1 MPKSNSALNKFD
13 KDTPD
18 SIERRQYQELI
29 ANEFNDARSQ
39 VIKRLFEQSATYAEI
54 FDKQQTIG
62 NTVIAYTLGK
72 ELGAFKSSIDQAKVK
87 LEENEAKP
95 FNDIF
100 TTYSKLIDS
109 INSYINSTG
118 SRPGEISSL
127 TTEIRNLAP
136 NLYTLYLEGLA
147 KMEKV
152 SLVKTKENLNKKQS
166 ELVPKSERISLIL
179 PKEQE
184 KVVDEEK
191 PRITDNDLI
200 NLFILYEK
208 IQSGYAEGQTLQGIN
223 LAGVVSVSKAEK
235 ERLTEFLQIGKEIMR
250 GLNRPR
256 GRFDNELATVQAR
269 FADLTR
275 QSAPGLSESSTT
287 RYPKLPANLVD
298 KSDPDFFVVPAKVDG
313 EFVAQP
319 KRPNR
324 EGAVL
329 FPSPLGR
336 EGIDFN
342 VPPPPPYS
350 PLGREGI
357 DFNRPPPPPYS
368 PLGVE
373 GVDFNVGRGSA
384 RGGRKGVNSEM
395 ARNYELIQRWSGFPY
410 FVPPSAPH
418 VRSVNPRSR
427 VNVNTEGSGKK
438 KGKKSGK
445 PKYNDI

>member
-18 SIERRQYQELI
+18 SIERKQYQELI

-72 ELGAFKSSIDQAKVK
+72 ELGAFKDSIDQAKVK

-95 FNDIF
+95 FDGVF
-100 TTYSKLIDS
+100 RSYATL
-109 INSYINSTG
+109 INSLNAYINSTG
-118 SRPGEISSL
+118 SRSGEVSSL
-127 TTEIRNLAP
+127 TTEVRNLAP

-152 SLVKTKENLNKKQS
+152 VLGKKT
-166 ELVPKSERISLIL
+166 VPTPKPKPSKISLIIP
-179 PKEQE
+179 PKEPE
-184 KVVDEEK
+184 VVEEK

-208 IQSGYAEGQTLQGIN
+208 IQSGYAEGQQLQGIN

-250 GLNRPR
+250 GINLPR

-269 FADLTR
+269 FAELTR

-298 KSDPDFFVVPAKVDG
+298 RSDPDFFEVPAKVDG
-313 EFVAQP
+313 DFVAP
-319 KRPNR
+319 PRRPNR

-342 VPPPPPYS
+342 RPSPPPYS

-357 DFNRPPPPPYS
+357 DFNRPAPPPYS

-395 ARNYELIQRWSGFPY
+395 ARNYELIYKYSGFPY
-410 FVPPSAPH
+410 FVPPSAPP
-418 VRSVNPRSR
+418 VVSKNPRSR